1 MATQKTIN
9 ITEDWQPLNALSGAA
24 IGAQIDAQVIAGRD
38 VRVTTS
44 DSAPLADNHGFKFHA
59 GKFFRSE
66 SGAKECWVRASI
78 DGDLGKLEV
87 SF

>member
-9 ITEDWQPLNALSGAA
+9 ITGDWQSLNDLSGAA
-24 IGAQIDAQVIAGRD
+24 IGAQIDVQVISGRD

-44 DSAPLADNHGFKFHA
+44 DNAPLADQHGFKFPV
-59 GKFFRSE
+59 GNFFRSE

-87 SF
+87 SY